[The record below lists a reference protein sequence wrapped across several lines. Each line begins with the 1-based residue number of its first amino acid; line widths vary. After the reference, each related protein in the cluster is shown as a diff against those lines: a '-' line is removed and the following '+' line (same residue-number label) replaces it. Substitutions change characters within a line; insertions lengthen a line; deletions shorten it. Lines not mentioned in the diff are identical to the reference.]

1 MWWLVA
7 VMATSFQL
15 LSLPGATGGGAVGGA
30 VGGALPPPNIDHSK
44 YSTKIKQYCTYSV
57 QGQA

>member
-7 VMATSFQL
+7 VIATSFQL
-15 LSLPGATGGGAVGGA
+15 LMLPGVTEGGAVGGA

-44 YSTKIKQYCTYSV
+44 
-57 QGQA
+57 

>member
-15 LSLPGATGGGAVGGA
+15 LTLPGVTGGGAVGGA
-30 VGGALPPPNIDHSK
+30 VVGGALPPPNIDHSK
-44 YSTKIKQYCTYSV
+44 LYRY
-57 QGQA
+57 QAVLYTLYKYK

>member
-1 MWWLVA
+1 MWLVA

-15 LSLPGATGGGAVGGA
+15 LTLPGVTGGGALGGAVGGA

-44 YSTKIKQYCTYSV
+44 
-57 QGQA
+57 